1 MKPPR
6 ATRSNGPVQF
16 DFYEEILWMLLPMFA
31 ICAGAI
37 GALAACIYPAMWVMV
52 AMQNA
57 RMRSDLIDVGLGLTR
72 LPANASNPAAAFP
85 KDAARLPGAAVM
97 YPVLLLAVAIVACL
111 VFFAISAW
119 MRRGL
124 AKSKK
129 GSQWGTKRT
138 LQSIVG
144 PLDRLRGARGRVIL
158 GRLTRNSYLAT
169 KGFTSVIVFGPPGS
183 GKTTGFAEPAVV
195 EHHGP
200 ALVASMKMDLARNTI
215 AVRDALVDGRAL
227 VYDPS
232 RSTNLNDRFRCG
244 WTPLARCR
252 TWAGTKRM
260 ASWLCSVSSSA
271 VGGAEDDFWKKNAAM
286 MLEPALFLMANSP
299 GKTMADVV
307 EWVQNK
313 TSTLQTAWD
322 TLAIEVEY
330 DGPESAQFKRNMK
343 LANQQLDGVFEW
355 DEKSVSGARTTAMN
369 VLKAYTDPD
378 LVDVS
383 AANSVNLDR
392 FLDGPNTIY
401 ICAPATEQEFLR
413 PVLAAMVKDVITTS
427 FERANAQGGELEQPL
442 LIVLD
447 EVANIAP
454 IADLDV
460 IATTCRSHAIS
471 LVTLTQS
478 YSQLVD
484 RWSVARAKSIF
495 EGHGAKVLLRG
506 STDTDLLKSFR
517 SLLGEREE
525 RRTTRS
531 RNQSGTS
538 EGEQIRDRSIA
549 MEDELRSL
557 DEGTALILYG
567 GNEPTKVDLRPFFED
582 PTFRHYREINDNTA
596 DVLNAPRTQ
605 EYAV

>member
-1 MKPPR
+1 
-6 ATRSNGPVQF
+6 
-16 DFYEEILWMLLPMFA
+16 MLLPMFA
-31 ICAGAI
+31 LCAGAI

-52 AMQNA
+52 AMDDG
-57 RMRSDLIDVGLGLTR
+57 RMRSDLIDVGIGLAR
-72 LPANASNPAAAFP
+72 LPAHAANPAAAFP
-85 KDAARLPGAAVM
+85 KDATHLPGPLVM
-97 YPVLLLAVAIVACL
+97 YPVLLLAIAIVACL
-111 VFFAISAW
+111 VIAALTAW
-119 MRRGL
+119 LRRGQ
-124 AKSKK
+124 AKANK
-129 GSQWGTKRT
+129 GSQWGNKRT
-138 LQSIVG
+138 LQSIIG
-144 PLDRLRGARGRVIL
+144 PLERLRGARGRVIL
-158 GRLTRNSYLAT
+158 GRLTRNTYLAT

-215 AVRDALVDGRAL
+215 AVRDALENGRAL
-227 VYDPS
+227 VYDPA
-232 RSTNLNDRFRCG
+232 RSTNLNDRYRCA

-252 TWAGTKRM
+252 TWAGAKRM

-271 VGGAEDDFWKKNAAM
+271 VGGAEDDFWKKNAAI
-286 MLEPALFLMANSP
+286 MLEPALFAFANSP

-307 EWVQNK
+307 WWVQNRTDK
-313 TSTLQTAWD
+313 LQTAWD
-322 TLAIEVEY
+322 TIEEGVQY
-330 DGPESAQFKRNMK
+330 DGSDAAKFARNMK
-343 LANQQLDGVFEW
+343 LAYQQLDGVYEW
-355 DEKSVSGARTTAMN
+355 DPKSVASTRTTAMN

-378 LVDVS
+378 LVDVDVS
-383 AANSVNLDR
+383 NSVNLDR

-413 PVLAAMVKDVITTS
+413 PVLAAMVKDVIATA
-427 FERANAQGGELEQPL
+427 FERANAQGGELDESL

-484 RWSVARAKSIF
+484 RWSAARAKSIF

-506 STDTDLLKSFR
+506 STDTDLLRSFR

-531 RNQSGTS
+531 RSQSGTS

-549 MEDELRSL
+549 MEDELRAL
-557 DEGTALILYG
+557 DEGTALVLYG
-567 GNEPTKVDLRPFFED
+567 GHEPAKVDLRPYFSD
-582 PTFRHYREINDNTA
+582 PAFSDYRAISDHVE
-596 DVLNAPRTQ
+596 VLNPKPSQ